1 MNELII
7 SVGLFFVLEGIVYA
21 LFPNGVKRM
30 AEELPNIPTETL
42 RTFGLG
48 AMIFGLLIVW
58 MFFPI

>member
-7 SVGLFFVLEGIVYA
+7 ALGLFLIIEGIVYA
-21 LFPNGVKRM
+21 IFPDGIKRM

-48 AMIFGLLIVW
+48 AVIAGLVVIW
-58 MFFPI
+58 MTYSF